1 MYLMRLD
8 MTVVWGGHL
17 VPSVMTGRAFQLE
30 LDINQRAVHEGLV
43 NSTKESGHYLGAL
56 GNHQWFF
63 QGGDM
68 IKFASDSL
76 LGESV
81 CVCVCIC

>member
-1 MYLMRLD
+1 

-17 VPSVMTGRAFQLE
+17 VPSVMTGRAFKLE

-43 NSTKESGHYLGAL
+43 NSTKELGHYLGAL
-56 GNHQWFF
+56 GNHLWFF